1 MDFIAR
7 VTEQLALAAQ
17 QLHQRTPAH
26 ARCALI
32 LIDDIVELI
41 LHGWCEDAC
50 KADAKHAKLGQEKF
64 SRGER
69 KAALGQRFDEKP
81 KFCARLGYIDERQRD
96 FILNCHSYRN
106 EPYHV
111 GLLYEEIIE
120 PIASEYYLLA
130 CDLLLTHERHS
141 FARSFPNETYPGA
154 LLEHAGRPAAPHGH
168 GKIFGP
174 ASQALRNARPQPGTS
189 LQRALFTSIF
199 WRVQAIS
206 GTLDFLMKAAPRHE
220 SNDELLL
227 ELESR
232 AAWLTHTDSRADAAA
247 LAEDPRLYHEE
258 RQRFQSSYKQTFYAA
273 ALERW
278 RDRAKQLRDEP
289 DVYLA
294 LKEHETLRRA
304 CEPYAE
310 LVFEAAAEVGAEFQR
325 QIDEAFGRK

>member
-1 MDFIAR
+1 MDFISR
-7 VTEQLALAAQ
+7 VTEQLDLAAQ
-17 QLHQRTPAH
+17 QLHQRTPTH
-26 ARCALI
+26 ARFALI
-32 LIDDIVELI
+32 LIDNIVELI

-50 KADAKHAKLGQEKF
+50 KADASLAKLGQVKL
-64 SRGER
+64 SRKER

-81 KFCARLGYIDERQRD
+81 KFCARLGYIDEPQRD
-96 FILNCHSYRN
+96 FILDCHSYRN

-111 GLLYEEIIE
+111 SLAYEEIIE

-141 FARSFPNETYPGA
+141 FTRSFPDETSRGA
-154 LLEHAGRPAAPHGH
+154 FLKHAGQPAAPHDH

-174 ASQALRNARPQPGTS
+174 ASQSLRNARPQPSTS
-189 LQRALFTSIF
+189 LQRALFTSMF
-199 WRVQAIS
+199 WRVEAIS

-220 SNDELLL
+220 SKDELLL

-232 AAWLTHTDSRADAAA
+232 AAWLTHIDSRADAAA
-247 LAEDPRLYHEE
+247 PSQDSHLYHEE
-258 RQRFQSSYKQTFYAA
+258 RQMFQASYKQKFHAA

-289 DVYLA
+289 DAYLA
-294 LKEHETLRRA
+294 LKEHEALRRE

-310 LVFEAAAEVGAEFQR
+310 LVFEAAAEMDAELQR
-325 QIDEAFGRK
+325 QFDEAFGR